1 MRLRLSACAKKD
13 EFNNHDYR
21 KHEILIGELV
31 VIYTLKSR
39 KILQKTVFQ
48 LFYFFVPLFQ
58 QTKFSNIRTIKIKI
72 IFHT

>member
-21 KHEILIGELV
+21 KHEILIGELI

-48 LFYFFVPLFQ
+48 LFLFLR
-58 QTKFSNIRTIKIKI
+58 TSFSTNKV
-72 IFHT
+72 F